1 MDGLGTAARSDGAA
15 DGDTVDLL
23 YSLEF
28 GLQRRAKARLLGVNT
43 EETYGRPPGHPGRL
57 AGEQQAAFTRAW
69 LAAAHQ
75 DRRDPWPLIVEFN
88 GFDKY
93 RHAGKGADERLVQ
106 TRPASTAPDHHQ
118 VAPVL
123 VEAVELHNQR
133 PRVAPVLVRSSQ
145 P

>member
-1 MDGLGTAARSDGAA
+1 MNGLGTAARSDGAA

-28 GLQRRAKARLLGVNT
+28 GLERRAKARLLGVNAA
-43 EETYGRPPGHPGRL
+43 ETYGRPPGHPERL

-75 DRRDPWPLIVEFN
+75 DRRDRWPLIVEFN

-93 RHAGKGADERLVQ
+93 GRDLVVISRRAGGPSLNEALVGAFPGVAV
-106 TRPASTAPDHHQ
+106 PARHHQ
-118 VAPVL
+118 P
-123 VEAVELHNQR
+123 
-133 PRVAPVLVRSSQ
+133 P
-145 P
+145 

>member
-43 EETYGRPPGHPGRL
+43 AETYGRPPGHPERL
-57 AGEQQAAFTRAW
+57 LGEQQTAFTRSW

-75 DRRDPWPLIVEFN
+75 DKRDPWPLIVEFY

-93 RHAGKGADERLVQ
+93 GRDLVVIRRRAGGPSLNQALMEAF
-106 TRPASTAPDHHQ
+106 PAVAVPLRQHQ
-118 VAPVL
+118 PPS
-123 VEAVELHNQR
+123 R
-133 PRVAPVLVRSSQ
+133 
-145 P
+145 

>member
-1 MDGLGTAARSDGAA
+1 MDGLGTAARADGAS

-43 EETYGRPPGHPGRL
+43 AETYGRPPGHPERIE
-57 AGEQQAAFTRAW
+57 GEQQAAFTRTW

-75 DRRDPWPLIVEFN
+75 DRREPWPLIVEFR

-93 RHAGKGADERLVQ
+93 GRDLAVIRRRAGGPSLNQA
-106 TRPASTAPDHHQ
+106 
-118 VAPVL
+118 L
-123 VEAVELHNQR
+123 VEAFPSVAVPSSHHQR
-133 PRVAPVLVRSSQ
+133 R
-145 P
+145 

>member
-1 MDGLGTAARSDGAA
+1 MDGLGTAARSDGAS

-43 EETYGRPPGHPGRL
+43 AETYGRPPGHPERI
-57 AGEQQAAFTRAW
+57 AGEQQAAFTRTW

-75 DRRDPWPLIVEFN
+75 DRREPWPLIVEFH

-93 RHAGKGADERLVQ
+93 GRDLVVIRRRAGGPSLNEALVGAF
-106 TRPASTAPDHHQ
+106 PAVAVPLRHHQ
-118 VAPVL
+118 P
-123 VEAVELHNQR
+123 
-133 PRVAPVLVRSSQ
+133 PTS
-145 P
+145 

>member
-1 MDGLGTAARSDGAA
+1 MNGLGTAARSDGAA

-28 GLQRRAKARLLGVNT
+28 GLERRAKARLLGVDAA
-43 EETYGRPPGHPGRL
+43 ETYGRPPGHPERL

-75 DRRDPWPLIVEFN
+75 DRRDRWPLIVEFN

-93 RHAGKGADERLVQ
+93 GRDLVVIRRRAGGPSLNEALVGAFPGVAV
-106 TRPASTAPDHHQ
+106 PARHHQ
-118 VAPVL
+118 P
-123 VEAVELHNQR
+123 
-133 PRVAPVLVRSSQ
+133 P
-145 P
+145 

>member
-1 MDGLGTAARSDGAA
+1 MNGLGTAARSDGAA

-28 GLQRRAKARLLGVNT
+28 GLERRAKARLLGVNAA
-43 EETYGRPPGHPGRL
+43 ETYGRPPGHPERL

-75 DRRDPWPLIVEFN
+75 DRRDRWPLIVEFN

-93 RHAGKGADERLVQ
+93 GRDLAVIRARAGGPSLNEALVGAFPGVAVPSR
-106 TRPASTAPDHHQ
+106 HHQ
-118 VAPVL
+118 P
-123 VEAVELHNQR
+123 
-133 PRVAPVLVRSSQ
+133 P
-145 P
+145 

>member
-15 DGDTVDLL
+15 DGDTLDLL

-43 EETYGRPPGHPGRL
+43 AETYGRPPGHPERL
-57 AGEQQAAFTRAW
+57 EGEQHAAFTRAW

-75 DRRDPWPLIVEFN
+75 DRRVAWPLIVEFH

-93 RHAGKGADERLVQ
+93 GRDLAVIRRRDGGQSLNQA
-106 TRPASTAPDHHQ
+106 
-118 VAPVL
+118 L
-123 VEAVELHNQR
+123 VEAF
-133 PRVAPVLVRSSQ
+133 PAVAVASRHHQ
-145 P
+145 PPLR

>member
-28 GLQRRAKARLLGVNT
+28 GLQRRAKARLVGVNT
-43 EETYGRPPGHPGRL
+43 AETYGRPPGHPERL
-57 AGEQQAAFTRAW
+57 LGEQQTAFTRKW

-75 DRRDPWPLIVEFN
+75 DRRDPWPLIVEFH

-93 RHAGKGADERLVQ
+93 GRDLAVIRRRDGGPSLNQALIEAF
-106 TRPASTAPDHHQ
+106 PAVAVPLRNHQ
-118 VAPVL
+118 PPL
-123 VEAVELHNQR
+123 R
-133 PRVAPVLVRSSQ
+133 
-145 P
+145 

>member
-1 MDGLGTAARSDGAA
+1 MNGLGTAARSDGAA

-28 GLQRRAKARLLGVNT
+28 GLERRAKARLLGVDAA
-43 EETYGRPPGHPGRL
+43 ETYGRPPGHPERL

-75 DRRDPWPLIVEFN
+75 DRRDRWPLIVEFN

-93 RHAGKGADERLVQ
+93 GRDLVVIRRRAGGPSLNEALVGAFPGVAVP
-106 TRPASTAPDHHQ
+106 TRHHQ
-118 VAPVL
+118 P
-123 VEAVELHNQR
+123 
-133 PRVAPVLVRSSQ
+133 P
-145 P
+145 

>member
-1 MDGLGTAARSDGAA
+1 MDGLGTAASSDGAV

-43 EETYGRPPGHPGRL
+43 AETYGRPPGHPERI
-57 AGEQQAAFTRAW
+57 AGEQQAAFTRSW

-75 DRRDPWPLIVEFN
+75 DRREPWPLIVEFN

-93 RHAGKGADERLVQ
+93 GRDLAVIRRRAGGLSLNQA
-106 TRPASTAPDHHQ
+106 
-118 VAPVL
+118 L
-123 VEAVELHNQR
+123 VEAFPSVAVPSRHHQP
-133 PRVAPVLVRSSQ
+133 PRQ
-145 P
+145 

>member
-1 MDGLGTAARSDGAA
+1 MNGLGTAARSDGAA

-28 GLQRRAKARLLGVNT
+28 GLERRAKARLLGVNAA
-43 EETYGRPPGHPGRL
+43 ETYGRPPGHPERL

-75 DRRDPWPLIVEFN
+75 DRRDRWPLIVEFN

-93 RHAGKGADERLVQ
+93 GRDLVVIRRRAVGPSLNEALVGAFPGVAV
-106 TRPASTAPDHHQ
+106 PARHHQ
-118 VAPVL
+118 P
-123 VEAVELHNQR
+123 
-133 PRVAPVLVRSSQ
+133 P
-145 P
+145 

>member
-43 EETYGRPPGHPGRL
+43 AETYGRPPGHPERIE
-57 AGEQQAAFTRAW
+57 GEQQAAFTRTW

-75 DRRDPWPLIVEFN
+75 DRREPWPLIVEFR

-93 RHAGKGADERLVQ
+93 GRDLAVIRRRAGGPSLNQA
-106 TRPASTAPDHHQ
+106 
-118 VAPVL
+118 L
-123 VEAVELHNQR
+123 VEAFPSVAVPSSHHQR
-133 PRVAPVLVRSSQ
+133 R
-145 P
+145 

>member
-28 GLQRRAKARLLGVNT
+28 GLQRRAKARLVGVNT
-43 EETYGRPPGHPGRL
+43 AETYGRPPGHPERL
-57 AGEQQAAFTRAW
+57 LGEEQTAFTRKW

-75 DRRDPWPLIVEFN
+75 DRRDPWPLIVEFH

-93 RHAGKGADERLVQ
+93 GRDLAVIRRRDGGASLNQALIDAF
-106 TRPASTAPDHHQ
+106 PAVGVPLRHHQ
-118 VAPVL
+118 PPL
-123 VEAVELHNQR
+123 R
-133 PRVAPVLVRSSQ
+133 
-145 P
+145 

>member
-1 MDGLGTAARSDGAA
+1 MNGLGTAARSDGAA

-28 GLQRRAKARLLGVNT
+28 GLERRAKARLLGVNAA
-43 EETYGRPPGHPGRL
+43 ETYGRPPGHPERL

-75 DRRDPWPLIVEFN
+75 DRRDRWPLIVEFD

-93 RHAGKGADERLVQ
+93 GRDLVVIRRRAGGPSLNEALVGAFPGVAV
-106 TRPASTAPDHHQ
+106 PARHHQ
-118 VAPVL
+118 P
-123 VEAVELHNQR
+123 
-133 PRVAPVLVRSSQ
+133 P
-145 P
+145 

>member
-1 MDGLGTAARSDGAA
+1 MHGLGIAARSDGAV

-43 EETYGRPPGHPGRL
+43 DETFGRPPGHPDRL
-57 AGEQQAAFTRAW
+57 AGEQQAAFTRSW

-75 DRRDPWPLIVEFN
+75 DRRDPWPLIVEFD

-93 RHAGKGADERLVQ
+93 GRDLVVI
-106 TRPASTAPDHHQ
+106 RRRVGGPSLNDALVAAFPSVVVPARHHQ
-118 VAPVL
+118 P
-123 VEAVELHNQR
+123 
-133 PRVAPVLVRSSQ
+133 P
-145 P
+145 